1 MRYISIDVETTGL
14 DPEINQI
21 LSIGAVIEDTSNP
34 LPFDQLPKFH
44 AVIKRESVYGSI
56 FALNLNRDLIQAM
69 KDYSEARTNV
79 AKKEVENS
87 FGAKFYNEEE
97 VVEALFQFCYDN
109 GMVEN
114 PDTNSWS
121 HAQISNYFKF
131 VNGKSYPILTSNM
144 PKVYLNCAGKNF
156 AGFDKKFLEK
166 LPRWKQVFSIR
177 SRVLDPGILFVDW
190 NNDDSVPGLGECKK
204 RAGIEGIVTHNAVE
218 DAMDVVML
226 FRKYINKNQDT

>member
-1 MRYISIDVETTGL
+1 MKYISIDVETTGL
-14 DPEINQI
+14 DPDFNQI
-21 LSIGAVIEDTSNP
+21 LSIGAVIEDTLNP
-34 LPFDQLPKFH
+34 LPFEELPKFH

-56 FALNLNRDLIQAM
+56 FALNLNKDLIQAM
-69 KDYSEARTNV
+69 KDYSEARTTEL
-79 AKKEVENS
+79 KKEIEES
-87 FGAKFYNEEE
+87 FGAKFYEENE

-109 GMVEN
+109 GIVEKIN
-114 PDTNSWS
+114 TDDLS
-121 HAQISNYFKF
+121 HARFENHFKI
-131 VNGKSYPILTSNM
+131 VNGKPYPFLTSNM

-190 NNDDSVPGLGECKK
+190 INDESIPSLDECKK
-204 RAGIEGIVTHNAVE
+204 RAGIEGAVTHNAVE

-226 FRKYINKNQDT
+226 LRKYYQA

>member
-14 DPEINQI
+14 DPEHCQI
-21 LSIGAVIEDTSNP
+21 LSIGAVIEDTLNQ
-34 LPFDQLPKFH
+34 LPFEKLPKFH
-44 AVIKRESVYGSI
+44 AIIKRENVSGSI

-69 KDYSEARTNV
+69 KDHSEARTEDE
-79 AKKEVENS
+79 KKQVEES
-87 FGAKFYNEEE
+87 FGAKFYHEDE
-97 VVEALFQFCYDN
+97 VVEALFQFCFRN
-109 GMVEN
+109 NLVELN
-114 PDTNSWS
+114 HNINNTMKIVD
-121 HAQISNYFKF
+121 
-131 VNGKSYPILTSNM
+131 GKSYPILGSNM

-190 NNDDSVPGLGECKK
+190 INDESVPGLDECKK
-204 RAGIEGIVTHNAVE
+204 RAGIKGVVTHNAVE

-226 FRKYINKNQDT
+226 LRKCYQA